1 MLTIYVGKDTREKYF
16 FMKKKTSNVYIRCEN
31 FRFSTCN
38 QLKFSG
44 EEKNQTLV
52 PNPHTRLEWLMSW

>member
-16 FMKKKTSNVYIRCEN
+16 FFMKKKTSNVYIRSEN
-31 FRFSTCN
+31 FRISTCN

-44 EEKNQTLV
+44 EEKKQTFDS
-52 PNPHTRLEWLMSW
+52 NPHTRLE